1 MKKAISA
8 FNKKKN
14 SIMRRTDLKN
24 RKQQEMSDGDWVK
37 TNSEAVPWT
46 RTHEHTYPGTVC
58 E

>member
-24 RKQQEMSDGDWVK
+24 GKQQQMSNGVIGWRRILK
-37 TNSEAVPWT
+37 LFHG
-46 RTHEHTYPGTVC
+46 HEHTYPGTVC